1 MQEEPWY
8 KVISRILNDRNDR
21 CKIAGKGQIY
31 EDANG
36 RNPYHFK
43 TAKDL
48 NQFIPF
54 SSKVDCRFE
63 RKPTKKDP
71 TDRFYVDAGNK
82 VECVMANGH
91 WSLSPSRLTRGLGDG
106 VCWVNAS
113 DAQCGHHMSRNGI
126 MTRDAESE
134 AKCAKDD
141 ACRVAEMK
149 SGAKDC
155 VSKESFSMLKHKPVA
170 KSLPSDFSMENSKDH
185 IQVYL
190 KEWYE
195 GKKGSKPLV
204 GSLTSAMKNTSRCSS
219 SALPSTLDPNQ
230 FHAREVLKLI
240 PFPLADHNRE
250 ILIHAIGDKKV
261 LKLEAIHGR
270 TDLKKEVIESR
281 VDEVWAKIH
290 DEDLYFGKDDYIQ
303 ERQPDMLPTYPQ
315 SVVHMLSKSMVDS
328 NNRGILAWHSTGSGK
343 CHAKDTPILMYDG
356 TVKKVQDIK
365 INDVL
370 MGDDSTPRRVLS
382 LASGRDEMY
391 DIIPV
396 KGETYTVNAA
406 HILCLRPTFKESVTY
421 MERQKN
427 FPFKAVHI
435 DNKEIKLKSKSFKTR
450 EEAVDYMKSLTV
462 QDKTIEIEVQDYL
475 KLAKNLQKGLKG
487 YRTGVEFK
495 SSKVDFDPYI
505 IGIWLGDGTTSRS
518 SITNQDARILHHLI
532 NHKHIPMLY
541 KVNDR
546 EVRLAVLAGILDSD
560 GSLSSHSCYDVIQ
573 KSKTLADDIVFL
585 ARSLGF
591 SAYQKECTK
600 SCVYKG
606 EKKEG
611 IYYRCSISGAG
622 LEQIPVKVLRKT
634 STKRRQIKDTLVTG
648 ITVKHVGRGDYYG
661 FTLDGNNRYLLG
673 DFTVTHNTCTATGV
687 MKSFWDT
694 DRQIV
699 FASSIA
705 AISSNPPFVF
715 HQCMS
720 RLYDQHKTEA
730 EISRDF
736 SQRSVLFISFAKLA
750 NRIEKTEKFKQ
761 ILLKSKPK
769 AVEAKVKKPTAD
781 TAKKAKKVKAGGGGG
796 EGSPFLQR
804 LERWYGIDMD
814 QVKQA
819 LKDAKISG
827 PDDFV
832 DLDHAVLIIDEV
844 HNLFRPLANQK
855 AKHQYVEKHIVDTR
869 EHPTLKLVILTATP
883 GDNVSDVMKLL
894 NILRS
899 PKNPVLLPPNP
910 DQLEDVLR
918 FKKDIRGMISYFEM
932 SGDESRFP
940 RVIDH
945 GPKLFPM
952 SQKQFSKYV
961 EAYKETKDASK
972 NYESLAKQNQ
982 LNKYWSGARK
992 YSNSMYQEF
1001 DKLDKDL
1008 QLSEF
1013 SVKMPALLECIESK
1027 TDEKHY
1033 VYSAFYERRGSSQ
1046 GILAIATELER
1057 LGYEKLTVKMA
1068 RSVNKGTVKLEKR
1081 KKRYILAI
1089 QSEFGE
1095 EGSANADKNLR
1106 EMMTVYNSTENKEGA
1121 LVSVFLASQNYN
1133 EGLDL
1138 KAVRHI
1144 HIFEPLVT
1152 MASDLQTI
1160 GRARRYCSHAD
1171 LDIATGQWTVEI
1183 HRYFSDLPRMD
1194 INVMDEEPKLQ
1205 AEVERLKEA
1214 VEAAKR
1220 GEKTALKQA
1229 LKAKQ
1234 TELKSLQTAQKK
1246 ASNIEAIDQ
1255 KVYDMAQN
1263 KMRDLFTIYHC
1274 MKEAAVDCMILHHF
1288 HNDPSIKC
1296 VDTHA

>member
-31 EDANG
+31 EDANE
-36 RNPYHFK
+36 RNPYHYK

-63 RKPTKKDP
+63 RKPTKKDL

-82 VECVMANGH
+82 TECEMANGH
-91 WSLSPSRLTRGLGDG
+91 WSFSPSRLTRGLGDG

-126 MTRDAESE
+126 MTQDAESE

-149 SGAKDC
+149 SGVKDC
-155 VSKESFSMLKHKPVA
+155 VSKASFSMLKHKPVA

-204 GSLTSAMKNTSRCSS
+204 GSLTSATKNTSRCSS

-356 TVKKVQDIK
+356 TVKKVQDIQ

-396 KGETYTVNAA
+396 KGEKYTVNAA
-406 HILCLRPTFKESVTY
+406 HILCLRHTFKESVTY
-421 MERQKN
+421 VERQKN

-435 DNKEIKLKSKSFKTR
+435 DNKEVKLKSKSFKTR
-450 EEAVDYMKSLTV
+450 EEAVEYMKSFTV

-475 KLAKNLQKGLKG
+475 KLAKTLQKGLKG

-505 IGIWLGDGTTSRS
+505 IGIRLGDEQ
-518 SITNQDARILHHLI
+518 TNQ
-532 NHKHIPMLY
+532 KHIPMLY

-560 GSLSSHSCYDVIQ
+560 GSLSSNCYDVIQ

-591 SAYQKECTK
+591 SAYQKECT
-600 SCVYKG
+600 YKG

-634 STKRRQIKDTLVTG
+634 ATKRRQIKDTLVTG

-761 ILLKSKPK
+761 ILMKSKPK
-769 AVEAKVKKPTAD
+769 TVEAKAKKPAAD
-781 TAKKAKKVKAGGGGG
+781 KTKKTRAKKVKAGGGGG

-804 LERWYGIDMD
+804 LERWYGKDMD

-883 GDNVSDVMKLL
+883 GDNVPDVMKLL

-1057 LGYEKLTVKMA
+1057 LGYEKLTVKTA
-1068 RSVNKGTVKLEKR
+1068 RSVNKGTVKLEKG

-1171 LDIATGQWTVEI
+1171 LDIAAGQWTVEI

-1194 INVMDEEPKLQ
+1194 IKVMDEEPKLQ

-1214 VEAAKR
+1214 VDAAKR